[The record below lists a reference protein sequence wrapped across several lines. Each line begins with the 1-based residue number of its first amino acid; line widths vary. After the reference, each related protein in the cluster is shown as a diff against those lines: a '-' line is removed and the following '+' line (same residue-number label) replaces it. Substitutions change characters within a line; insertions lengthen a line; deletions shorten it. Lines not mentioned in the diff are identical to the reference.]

1 MNGIHMEVGGIGKG
15 FGFMPG
21 CSRSEG
27 MRSEG
32 NEGRLPYDLGK
43 FV

>member
-27 MRSEG
+27 